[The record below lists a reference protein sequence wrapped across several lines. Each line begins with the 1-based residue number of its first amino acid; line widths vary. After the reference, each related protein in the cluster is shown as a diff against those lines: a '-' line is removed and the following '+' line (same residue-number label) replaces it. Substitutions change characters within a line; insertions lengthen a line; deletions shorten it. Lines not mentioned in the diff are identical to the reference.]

1 MCSPFAV
8 NTETEESDSNGSS
21 SQTTMDNI
29 VLYLPFLHWE
39 SSEAWEKR
47 NHLIEDIT
55 KRNVVEPQADGPLLQ
70 KYLHYKSPLHD
81 RRSLH
86 QAYYYKQ
93 GYTES
98 PGVSQVMQDF
108 TSADSSGAKM
118 IVVDQLWLWVIR
130 GLRKI
135 DDDGDPAVP
144 DLVITAFPGRFNGAP
159 DPSANVFEGI
169 LAHLKRGLEPPLRST
184 NDLLAVILEHCT
196 GVFFQR
202 QLSEDLWFLELFAS
216 AIHSV
221 VCAFTLF
228 E

>member
-8 NTETEESDSNGSS
+8 NIEGEDSDSNGSS
-21 SQTTMDNI
+21 SQTTLDNMI
-29 VLYLPFLHWE
+29 LYLPFLHWE
-39 SSEAWEKR
+39 SSEAWTDRKY
-47 NHLIEDIT
+47 LIEHIT
-55 KRNVVEPQADGPLLQ
+55 DNDTVELHADGPLLH
-70 KYLHYKSPLHD
+70 KYLYHKSPLHD

-93 GYTES
+93 AYRES
-98 PGVSQVMQDF
+98 LGVDQVMRHSTLQ
-108 TSADSSGAKM
+108 DSSGAKM

-130 GLRKI
+130 GLRSS
-135 DDDGDPAVP
+135 DDDGDLAVL

-169 LAHLKRGLEPPLRST
+169 LAHLKRGLEPPLKST
-184 NDLLAVILEHCT
+184 NGLLAVILEHCT

-202 QLSEDLWFLELFAS
+202 QLREDLWFLELFAS

-221 VCAFTLF
+221 VCAFT
-228 E
+228 